1 MVLYL
6 LIAAAA
12 VAAAAVV
19 NKTEGM
25 GRGSRGML
33 LQKTCLCLIALILIL
48 PAVLRQETGNDYLRY
63 VEFFHLASIDAYVP
77 TEAGFNWLAKL
88 LYGLCGYENYLL
100 IFAVYAVLTILLM
113 LAVIRRQAENF
124 CFSFFLFMMFGYYYQ
139 SFNTM
144 RYYFALS
151 LALAAMTCL
160 LRKNY
165 AGFVALV
172 LLASLFHK
180 SALVTIVLYP
190 LAMHRWRKGELA
202 AGAALGMAVLL
213 FHEKALNLLLA
224 LYPSWAGTVDLA
236 AGTSV
241 SWVNIARCMAVLL
254 LALLVQRRTEERL
267 QSEKAHLF
275 RGESLKVTSICHF
288 QTAASVL
295 AHRLPHSAKPFS
307 RILPQRGI
315 KQRKPA
321 QKVTEENILETAQTD
336 SGEKRKQEKTSRT
349 QSAAGRGAVLCER
362 ELTLYRNSTYFGLL
376 LYVFGWFVPEISRIC
391 YYLTFTQI
399 FYLPMLLARIPEE
412 GRGRKEKRLLTVLV
426 ILAAMLFFA
435 LFLRTAY
442 RDTIKILPYKSFL
455 FHDLN
460 RTPSAS
466 VGGK

>member
-25 GRGSRGML
+25 EKGSRGAL
-33 LQKTCLCLIALILIL
+33 LRKSCLCLIALILIL

-77 TEAGFNWLAKL
+77 TEAGFNLLAKL
-88 LYGLCGYENYLL
+88 LYGICGYENYLL

-113 LAVIRRQAENF
+113 LTVIRKQAENF

-151 LALAAMTCL
+151 LALMAMTCL
-160 LRKNY
+160 LKRNY
-165 AGFVALV
+165 AGFAALV

-190 LAMHRWRKGELA
+190 LAARRWRKRDLA
-202 AGAALGMAVLL
+202 AGAVLGALVLL
-213 FHEKALNLLLA
+213 FHERALNFLLA
-224 LYPSWAGTVDLA
+224 LYPSWEGTVDLA

-254 LALLVQRRTEERL
+254 LAYLVEKRTEENKAL
-267 QSEKAHLF
+267 QKEA
-275 RGESLKVTSICHF
+275 GEM
-288 QTAASVL
+288 Q
-295 AHRLPHSAKPFS
+295 
-307 RILPQRGI
+307 ILPAR
-315 KQRKPA
+315 
-321 QKVTEENILETAQTD
+321 ETAF
-336 SGEKRKQEKTSRT
+336 R
-349 QSAAGRGAVLCER
+349 ER
-362 ELTLYRNSTYFGLL
+362 ELVLYWNSTYLGLL
-376 LYVFGWFVPEISRIC
+376 LYVFGWFIPEISRIC

-399 FYLPMLLARIPEE
+399 FYLPMLLARIPEA
-412 GRGRKEKRLLTVLV
+412 GSLNVTSVLTHSAKSPSRISPQRGIRGKKEKKLLTALV

-435 LFLRTAY
+435 LFLRTAW